1 MDLRGKDWTRPDD
14 KFGAALVAN
23 ALSGDHRLY
32 LALGGLGALLGDGR
46 LNYGRERI
54 LETYYTFKIWRGVSG
69 AADLQYIWNPGYNRD
84 RGPVPVVA
92 LRLHLEGALFNN
104 PR

>member
-1 MDLRGKDWTRPDD
+1 
-14 KFGAALVAN
+14 
-23 ALSGDHRLY
+23 
-32 LALGGLGALLGDGR
+32 LGDGR
-46 LNYGRERI
+46 LNYDRERI

-84 RGPVPVVA
+84 RGPVPVFA
-92 LRLHLEGALFNN
+92 LRLHLEGALFNT